1 MSVVTHGRHASG
13 SNSAERPRAGTAR
26 RYRPPVRRTRP
37 LRALSGG
44 LLLVVLSTGCGRAI
58 AGNAVAEPLPTVGT
72 TVAAPARTSGPVL
85 LGDAVRDECLLD
97 AAELASLLDA
107 PVDPPENGTTSHADG
122 TTARGCT
129 AAAKEGDPPALAAVN
144 VYGVRGGAPADV
156 VRAGLG
162 RRELSEVGDAAA
174 VVDTAS
180 GPTMQIASRTYLIT
194 IAVAERRP
202 SDAQWRAAGRVALTR
217 LP

>member
-1 MSVVTHGRHASG
+1 M
-13 SNSAERPRAGTAR
+13 
-26 RYRPPVRRTRP
+26 RRTRP

-44 LLLVVLSTGCGRAI
+44 LLLVVVSSGCARTI
-58 AGNAVAEPLPTVGT
+58 AGNAVAEPLPTTGT
-72 TVAAPARTSGPVL
+72 AVAAPARSTGPVL

-97 AAELASLLDA
+97 AAELAALLDA
-107 PVDPPENGTTSHADG
+107 PVDPPENRTTTRADG

-129 AAAKEGDPPALAAVN
+129 AAATEGDPPALAAVN
-144 VYGVRGGAPADV
+144 VYGVRDGAPADV

-180 GPTMQIASRTYLIT
+180 GPTMQIASRKYLVT

-202 SDAQWRAAGRVALTR
+202 SDAQWRAAGRAALSR